1 METPRLLS
9 EYFAARAQSAGWISA
24 NADVVNTRKTVMNT
38 RRVDI
43 ERRRDR
49 ARPSSGEH
57 RQLADDS
64 HRAATIVGNE
74 RSMSLSAGCRKC
86 QAASLC
92 PPAKN
97 VRTLLRG
104 WRSRLRGSGR
114 LRWSKRLCDRQIPF
128 PQLFDI

>member
-9 EYFAARAQSAGWISA
+9 EYFAARAQSASWISA
-24 NADVVNTRKTVMNT
+24 KADLVNTRNTVMNT

-43 ERRRDR
+43 ERLGDL

-57 RQLADDS
+57 RLPACCRRQLANDS
-64 HRAATIVGNE
+64 HRDATVVGNE
-74 RSMSLSAGCRKC
+74 RSMSFSAGCRKSK
-86 QAASLC
+86 AGSLC
-92 PPAKN
+92 SSAKN

-114 LRWSKRLCDRQIPF
+114 LRRS
-128 PQLFDI
+128 